1 MEPWI
6 VAIRFYKEIGT
17 WEFTLLRKTDNASE
31 WYPKHWESVDEAS
44 EELKRLE
51 IL

>member
-6 VAIRFYKEIGT
+6 IAIRFYKELGT
-17 WEFTLLRKTDNASE
+17 WEFTLFRKDTSE

-44 EELKRLE
+44 EELRRLE
-51 IL
+51 TV